1 MLIACK
7 EEDTPTV
14 KEDIVVTD
22 TDTSETSNDTLTS
35 VPDFEL
41 TETKKPVFFDYT
53 STGCPGCGSWGAPTF
68 EQIAKEQ
75 GESIVPIA
83 VHIKYGDPMI
93 TDVSNAIAENR
104 NGQRYTPQLWVNNT
118 NGMVLNGGSINTT
131 GTINKI
137 TADLETIKTEA
148 PEMAIGVGSI
158 VNGDIFKVRYKSKV
172 LADITGEYYLAIYLM
187 EDGIL
192 YRQSSAATNPFEH
205 NYVIRKS
212 NGGGFGTQISQ
223 NELTKNTTIT
233 GTVEFEIDPNWDK
246 EKLSVSAIIW
256 KKEGTNYYVI
266 NANSDN
272 L

>member
-22 TDTSETSNDTLTS
+22 TDTSETLNDTLTS

-53 STGCPGCGSWGAPTF
+53 STGCPGCVSWGAPTF

-83 VHIKYGDPMI
+83 VHIKYRDPMI

-104 NGQRYTPQLWVNNT
+104 TGQRYTPQLWVNNT

-131 GTINKI
+131 GSINKI
-137 TADLETIKTEA
+137 TADLETIKTEV
-148 PEMAIGVGSI
+148 P
-158 VNGDIFKVRYKSKV
+158 
-172 LADITGEYYLAIYLM
+172 
-187 EDGIL
+187 
-192 YRQSSAATNPFEH
+192 
-205 NYVIRKS
+205 
-212 NGGGFGTQISQ
+212 
-223 NELTKNTTIT
+223 
-233 GTVEFEIDPNWDK
+233 
-246 EKLSVSAIIW
+246 
-256 KKEGTNYYVI
+256 
-266 NANSDN
+266 
-272 L
+272 